1 MHTHLLTHTTNN
13 YKSCRWQKTTPHYR
27 EKVVATFGNNKI
39 LLCHTHTH
47 TPHTQSSS
55 HTHNHSEG
63 GKQSKPET
71 GAKDAFADIDVN
83 KDDADADDDD
93 ELLCMVQLS
102 YFMIR

>member
-1 MHTHLLTHTTNN
+1 MPHTYAHAAHTILLT
-13 YKSCRWQKTTPHYR
+13 R
-27 EKVVATFGNNKI
+27 
-39 LLCHTHTH
+39 THTR
-47 TPHTQSSS
+47 TD
-55 HTHNHSEG
+55 NHSEG

-83 KDDADADDDD
+83 KDDDADD

>member
-1 MHTHLLTHTTNN
+1 MPHTYAHATHTH
-13 YKSCRWQKTTPHYR
+13 SPP
-27 EKVVATFGNNKI
+27 
-39 LLCHTHTH
+39 HTHTI
-47 TPHTQSSS
+47 TAM
-55 HTHNHSEG
+55 G

-83 KDDADADDDD
+83 KDDEDDDDDDD